1 MKLIYTG
8 SQFPKSSET
17 AGIGEEEVVM
27 LVDVDRCIRCG
38 TCQLACALEY
48 GEEGKPGAVR
58 NLTWARKRGKCR
70 FSICPAPA
78 ASAEPHACIMTF
90 TTFGSAARMIS
101 FRQKQKNL
109 PVISV

>member
-8 SQFPKSSET
+8 SQIPKNAEISN
-17 AGIGEEEVVM
+17 IGDEEVVM

-38 TCQLACALEY
+38 TCQLACAMEY
-48 GEEGKPGAVR
+48 GEEGKPGGSV
-58 NLTWARKRGKCR
+58 TFMWVRKREKCR
-70 FSICPAPA
+70 FSIYLAHA
-78 ASAEPHACIMTF
+78 ASAAPHACTMTF
-90 TTFGSAARMIS
+90 TTFGSAARMRS